1 VPLYDIGDQIE
12 GGPLTIYVTTD
23 AGVAAAATVTCTI
36 TLPDGT
42 TTSPSVT
49 TSATGTYETAYAPA
63 VAGTFYVKW
72 SATAIGGV
80 SGENDVFED
89 SFTVSASTNTF
100 ISLAEG
106 KEYLNLQDTADDD
119 ELLAYLET
127 ACNLAETVADRTFAR
142 TTQVDTISS
151 NGCESTLHLTK
162 RPVLSVTTVTERGT
176 TLTANTGYA
185 YDPTYGHLY
194 RMSAAYERGTWA
206 AGTRSNVVT
215 YVAGYAIIP
224 PAVRQ
229 ATLSILRHLWDT
241 QRTRPGSGRPAR
253 SDEYQVPGTNW
264 FIPNKARD
272 VLFDLRVPLVG

>member
-1 VPLYDIGDQIE
+1 VALYDLGDQVDLE
-12 GGPLTIYVTTD
+12 VYIYTD
-23 AGVAAAATVTCTI
+23 AGVLAAATVTCTI

-42 TTSPSVT
+42 TTTPT
-49 TSATGTYETAYAPA
+49 PATAATGIYTASYKPTL
-63 VAGTFYVKW
+63 AGTHYVRW
-72 SATAIGGV
+72 VATSVAAV
-80 SGENDVFED
+80 SGEDTAYED
-89 SFTVSASTNTF
+89 TFTVSESTNTF
-100 ISLAEG
+100 ISLAEAR
-106 KEYLNLQDTADDD
+106 EYLNLNDTADDT
-119 ELLAYLET
+119 ELLIYLET
-127 ACNLAETVADRTFAR
+127 ACNLAELVADRTFAR
-142 TTQVDTISS
+142 RTQVDTISS
-151 NGCESTLHLTK
+151 DGCESTLHLTK

-185 YDPTYGHLY
+185 YDPNYGHVY
-194 RMSAAYERGTWA
+194 RMAGTYERGVWA

-272 VLFDLRVPLVG
+272 VLFDLRAPLVG